1 MRGNNLGKMVKSCM
15 KITKSAFLGQN
26 NVGGGMGRKG
36 GGGGGAGGGGGEKP
50 IFWVVAGVSPQS
62 PPLGETLLFYLR
74 FIACLDID
82 HIDGTIYRGFPYM
95 IRKHFIGI
103 KHRLK
108 AFFYMKSKT

>member
-26 NVGGGMGRKG
+26 NVGGGMGG
-36 GGGGGAGGGGGEKP
+36 GGGGGVEKP
-50 IFWVVAGVSPQS
+50 IFWVVAGVSAES

-74 FIACLDID
+74 FIACLGID

>member
-26 NVGGGMGRKG
+26 NVGGEMGRG
-36 GGGGGAGGGGGEKP
+36 GGGVEKP

>member
-26 NVGGGMGRKG
+26 NVGGGMKG
-36 GGGGGAGGGGGEKP
+36 GGGAGGEKP
-50 IFWVVAGVSPQS
+50 IFWGGGGVSPQA

-82 HIDGTIYRGFPYM
+82 HIDGIIYRGFPYM